1 MAATVRA
8 VRPRYIALAAAIA
21 AAVAGGAALGFPAAS
36 AAQGPVGLGTAG
48 TFAVLAGS
56 TVTNTGPS
64 AISGNL
70 GVAPGSAVTGFPP
83 GVITNGFVHAAD
95 TLALQAQ
102 SALTLG
108 YNDAAGRT
116 PATTVSSDL
125 GGQTLAPGV
134 YQAAAGLGLG
144 GTLTLDAAHDAN
156 AVFIFQA
163 GSTLITASNSTVRL
177 INDAS
182 PCNVY
187 WQVGSSATLGT
198 GSVFVG
204 NVLALTSATVETGA
218 TVSGRVLAR
227 NGQVSL
233 DTNVITAPSCAA
245 TPTPTPTAT
254 PTATP
259 TGTPTGTPTAIVGPA
274 GTPTSSAP
282 TGGSSVPTGPST
294 ATPVA
299 PVPSPSPS
307 DVVPRGAPATG
318 AGGASHGRNGALLA
332 VGVVGLFGA
341 GMALRQ
347 ARRRS

>member
-64 AISGNL
+64 VISGNV

-83 GVITNGFVHAAD
+83 AVITNGVLHAAD
-95 TLALQAQ
+95 TVALQAQ

-163 GSTLITASNSTVRL
+163 GTTLVTASNSTVQL

-245 TPTPTPTAT
+245 APTPTPTPTAT
-254 PTATP
+254 PT
-259 TGTPTGTPTAIVGPA
+259 GTPTPTATA
-274 GTPTSSAP
+274 TP
-282 TGGSSVPTGPST
+282 TGGSSVPTGPTT

-299 PVPSPSPS
+299 RVPSPRPS

>member
-64 AISGNL
+64 VISGNV

-83 GVITNGFVHAAD
+83 AVITNGVLHAAD
-95 TLALQAQ
+95 TVAVQAQ

-163 GSTLITASNSTVRL
+163 G
-177 INDAS
+177 
-182 PCNVY
+182 
-187 WQVGSSATLGT
+187 
-198 GSVFVG
+198 
-204 NVLALTSATVETGA
+204 
-218 TVSGRVLAR
+218 
-227 NGQVSL
+227 
-233 DTNVITAPSCAA
+233 
-245 TPTPTPTAT
+245 
-254 PTATP
+254 
-259 TGTPTGTPTAIVGPA
+259 
-274 GTPTSSAP
+274 
-282 TGGSSVPTGPST
+282 
-294 ATPVA
+294 
-299 PVPSPSPS
+299 
-307 DVVPRGAPATG
+307 
-318 AGGASHGRNGALLA
+318 
-332 VGVVGLFGA
+332 
-341 GMALRQ
+341 
-347 ARRRS
+347 

>member
-21 AAVAGGAALGFPAAS
+21 AVVAGGAALGLPAAS

-48 TFAVLAGS
+48 SFAVLAGS

-64 AISGNL
+64 TISGDV
-70 GVAPGSAVTGFPP
+70 GVSPGSAITGFPP
-83 GVITNGFVHAAD
+83 GVITNGALHAAD
-95 TLALQAQ
+95 AATLQAQ
-102 SALTLG
+102 SDLG
-108 YNDAAGRT
+108 QAYNDAAGRT
-116 PATTVSSDL
+116 PATTVPSEL
-125 GGQTLAPGV
+125 GGQTLAAGV
-134 YQAAAGLGLG
+134 YQAAAGLGLT

-163 GSTLITASNSTVRL
+163 PSTLVTASNSTVQL
-177 INDAS
+177 INGAS

-204 NVLALTSATVETGA
+204 NVLALTSATVQSGA

-227 NGQVSL
+227 NGSVSL
-233 DTNVITAPSCAA
+233 DTAGITAPGCAA

-254 PTATP
+254 VRP
-259 TGTPTGTPTAIVGPA
+259 TGTPTSPAPTA
-274 GTPTSSAP
+274 
-282 TGGSSVPTGPST
+282 GGSVPTGPTT
-294 ATPVA
+294 ASPVA
-299 PVPSPSPS
+299 PVPSPGPS
-307 DVVPRGAPATG
+307 DVIPRGAPATG
-318 AGGASHGRNGALLA
+318 AGGASHGRNGVLLA
-332 VGVVGLFGA
+332 VGVVGLAGA
-341 GMALRQ
+341 VMALRR

>member
-36 AAQGPVGLGTAG
+36 AAPGPVGLGTAG

-64 AISGNL
+64 VISGNV
-70 GVAPGSAVTGFPP
+70 GVAPGTAVTGFPP
-83 GVITNGFVHAAD
+83 AVITNGVLHAAD
-95 TLALQAQ
+95 TVALQAQ

-187 WQVGSSATLGT
+187 WQVGSSATLGA

-245 TPTPTPTAT
+245 TPTPTPTGT
-254 PTATP
+254 PTGTPTPTATATP
-259 TGTPTGTPTAIVGPA
+259 TGTPTATVGPA
-274 GTPTSSAP
+274 GTPTSPAP
-282 TGGSSVPTGPST
+282 TGGSSVPTGPTT

-299 PVPSPSPS
+299 PVPS